1 MKQPGGR
8 RMDYWLFLGGIFK
21 ESFLLAQG
29 QKELICPPNPAHN
42 LDISPL
48 SFAEEHLKVTRGG
61 FFVIILNIRK
71 NSMKR

>member
-1 MKQPGGR
+1 
-8 RMDYWLFLGGIFK
+8 MDYWLFLGGIFK

-29 QKELICPPNPAHN
+29 QKELIWPPNPAHN

-61 FFVIILNIRK
+61 FL
-71 NSMKR
+71 